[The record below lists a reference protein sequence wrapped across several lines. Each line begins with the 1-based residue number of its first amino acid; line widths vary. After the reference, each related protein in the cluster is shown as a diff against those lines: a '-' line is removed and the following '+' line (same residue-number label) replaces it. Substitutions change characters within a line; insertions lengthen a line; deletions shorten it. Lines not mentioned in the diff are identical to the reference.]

1 MTKMNTSR
9 IDRRQK
15 QKDRSRKNYGSQKHI
30 RVQEEIQR
38 RKREKQ
44 NKQASSNKK

>member
-15 QKDRSRKNYGSQKHI
+15 EKDKSHKTYGSQKHV
-30 RVQEEIQR
+30 RAQEEMNR
-38 RKREKQ
+38 RKRKKQ
-44 NKQASSNKK
+44 RTTK